1 MPSVSALAT
10 CTGDEGSGTVVAEDI
25 VEEPIV
31 ITATRE
37 AEKNRFSDL
46 SKGISPHDLGQS
58 KKFNLM

>member
-31 ITATRE
+31 KVATRK
-37 AEKNRFSDL
+37 AEENRISDL
-46 SKGISPHDLGQS
+46 SNGISPNVLGPKQ
-58 KKFNLM
+58 KI